1 MATINDVYTHLK
13 TLTKKW
19 FYEKT
24 EVDTK
29 LSNKVDKE
37 TGKGLST
44 EDYTST
50 EKTKLTN
57 IENEANKTTVDAAL
71 SDSSSNPVRNS
82 AVTTAINGKAPTS
95 HASSSNTYGL
105 GTTTNYGHVKTINGL
120 TQDSHT
126 NGTALSA
133 YQGKVLNDAIG
144 GKVDK
149 VVGKGLSTND
159 FTDTYKNK
167 IDQLGEDLDSI
178 NLDWD
183 SITQKPSSYPPTAH
197 QHNASDVLESDNT
210 DYQFLT
216 VSAGT
221 TQHHLNLDIDNALD
235 TLDTNISNIS
245 TDWDDIGNKPTNFTP
260 ASHTHGNISNDGK
273 ISEVNISISSN
284 DYPVIC
290 KNDTGAIIKGSA
302 LFSTKI
308 VNSDALSNI
317 NLPNKSIQSDI
328 NAAIDTSIG
337 YINTS
342 LNDKADSLHTHPQY
356 LERQQIKTINNNSLI
371 GAGNIDL
378 NIPTS
383 TSELTNDGDSQGNIY
398 LTTSDVI
405 DDLTSNT
412 SNAPLSAKQ
421 GKVLKSSV
429 DSKANQSDLTALTSR
444 VSSLE
449 TSEFQIV
456 FKSSKNALPATGRA
470 NTLYYVSNS
479 GSGENTYDEY
489 TWVAADS
496 KYELVG
502 SKEIDL
508 SGYVQKTNLITE
520 IDTIIQ
526 SLNAIQ
532 E

>member
-24 EVDTK
+24 EIDTK

-44 EDYTST
+44 EDYTSA

-57 IENEANKTTVDAAL
+57 IENEANKTTVDTVL

-95 HASSSNTYGL
+95 HASSSSTYGL
-105 GTTTNYGHVKTINGL
+105 GTTSNYGHVKTINGL
-120 TQDSHT
+120 TQSSHQ

-133 YQGKVLNDAIG
+133 YQGKILNDAIG

-149 VVGKGLSTND
+149 VTGKGLSTND
-159 FTDTYKNK
+159 FTDAYKNK
-167 IDQLGEDLDSI
+167 IDQLGEDLGSI

-183 SITQKPSSYPPTAH
+183 SIIQKPSSYPPTTH
-197 QHNASDVLESDNT
+197 QHDASDVLENDND
-210 DYQFLT
+210 DYSFLT
-216 VSAGT
+216 VLAGT
-221 TQHHLNLDIDNALD
+221 TQHQINLGIDSALD
-235 TLDTNISNIS
+235 TLDTNIDNIS
-245 TDWDDIGNKPTNFTP
+245 TDWDDISNKPTSFTP
-260 ASHTHGNISNDGK
+260 ASHTHGQVSNDGK
-273 ISEVNISISSN
+273 ITSTAVTVATADNIVITDASDSSKIKRVANLLTDHIKDSTAYSSIGSSAN
-284 DYPVIC
+284 A
-290 KNDTGAIIKGSA
+290 TQ
-302 LFSTKI
+302 
-308 VNSDALSNI
+308 SN
-317 NLPNKSIQSDI
+317 I
-328 NAAIDTSIG
+328 NAAI
-337 YINTS
+337 NTT
-342 LNDKADSLHTHPQY
+342 LANK
-356 LERQQIKTINNNSLI
+356 I
-371 GAGNIDL
+371 
-378 NIPTS
+378 S
-383 TSELTNDGDSQGNIY
+383 TSATAGLIKNDGSIDTNTY
-398 LTTSDVI
+398 LTQHQDIT
-405 DDLTSNT
+405 
-412 SNAPLSAKQ
+412 
-421 GKVLKSSV
+421 G
-429 DSKANQSDLTALTSR
+429 KANQSDLTALTSR
-444 VSSLE
+444 VSALE

-470 NTLYYVSNS
+470 NTLYYVANS

>member
-105 GTTTNYGHVKTINGL
+105 GTTTDYGHVKTINGL
-120 TQDSHT
+120 TQGSHT

-149 VVGKGLSTND
+149 VAGKGLSTND

-183 SITQKPSSYPPTAH
+183 SITQKPSSYPPSAH
-197 QHNASDVLESDNT
+197 QHNASEVLESDNT

-221 TQHHLNLDIDNALD
+221 TQHHLNLDIDNALG

-260 ASHTHGNISNDGK
+260 ASHSHGKITNDGK
-273 ISEVNISISSN
+273 LTSLMSSQSTY
-284 DYPVIC
+284 YPVLC
-290 KNDTGAIIKGSA
+290 DGNDKIIKGDKLYTNLVAETNSF
-302 LFSTKI
+302 LNIGNNSGDSQHTINTKI
-308 VNSDALSNI
+308 NTALG
-317 NLPNKSIQSDI
+317 
-328 NAAIDTSIG
+328 T
-337 YINTS
+337 INTS
-342 LNDKADSLHTHPQY
+342 L
-356 LERQQIKTINNNSLI
+356 
-371 GAGNIDL
+371 
-378 NIPTS
+378 
-383 TSELTNDGDSQGNIY
+383 
-398 LTTSDVI
+398 
-405 DDLTSNT
+405 
-412 SNAPLSAKQ
+412 
-421 GKVLKSSV
+421 

>member
-24 EVDTK
+24 EVDNK

-105 GTTTNYGHVKTINGL
+105 GTTTDYGHVKTINGL
-120 TQDSHT
+120 TQGSHT

-149 VVGKGLSTND
+149 VAGKGLSTND

-197 QHNASDVLESDNT
+197 QHDVSDVLENDSTN
-210 DYQFLT
+210 YNFLT
-216 VSAGT
+216 ISTGT
-221 TQHHLNLDIDNALD
+221 TQHDINLDIDSALG
-235 TLDTNISNIS
+235 TLDTNIDNIS

-260 ASHTHGNISNDGK
+260 ASHSHGNITNDGK
-273 ISEVNISISSN
+273 LTSLMLSQSTY
-284 DYPVIC
+284 YPVLC
-290 KNDTGAIIKGSA
+290 DGNNKIIKGDKLYTNLVAETNSF
-302 LFSTKI
+302 LNIGNNSGDSQHTINTKI
-308 VNSDALSNI
+308 NTALG
-317 NLPNKSIQSDI
+317 
-328 NAAIDTSIG
+328 A
-337 YINTS
+337 INTS
-342 LNDKADSLHTHPQY
+342 LDGKADSSHTHSEY
-356 LERQQIKTINNNSLI
+356 LTSHQSIKTINNNSLI
-371 GAGNIDL
+371 GTGNVDL

-383 TSELTNDGDSQGNIY
+383 TSELTNDGDSQGFLY
-398 LTTSDVI
+398 LTTNDVI
-405 DDLTSNT
+405 DDLTSNIDN
-412 SNAPLSAKQ
+412 SPLSAKQ
-421 GKVLKSSV
+421 GKTLKGLV

>member
-24 EVDTK
+24 EIDTK

-44 EDYTST
+44 EDYTSA

-57 IENEANKTTVDAAL
+57 IENEANKTTVDTAL

-95 HASSSNTYGL
+95 HASSSSTYGL
-105 GTTTNYGHVKTINGL
+105 GTTSNYGHVKTINGL
-120 TQDSHT
+120 TQSSHQ

-133 YQGKVLNDAIG
+133 YQGKILNDAINN
-144 GKVDK
+144 KVDK
-149 VVGKGLSTND
+149 ITGKGLSTND

-167 IDQLGEDLDSI
+167 IDQLGEELGSI

-183 SITQKPSSYPPTAH
+183 SITQKPSSYPPTTH
-197 QHNASDVLESDNT
+197 QHDVSDVLENDDSD
-210 DYQFLT
+210 YHYLT
-216 VSAGT
+216 VSNGA
-221 TQHHLNLDIDNALD
+221 TQHDINLDIDDALY
-235 TLDTNISNIS
+235 TLDGNIANIS
-245 TDWDDIGNKPTNFTP
+245 TDWDDIENKPTNFTP
-260 ASHTHGNISNDGK
+260 SAHTHGLLQNDGK
-273 ISEVNISISSN
+273 ITNVSSPAFDASAKPLVRDMYGNLNITTFLTSWLVHN
-284 DYPVIC
+284 
-290 KNDTGAIIKGSA
+290 SA
-302 LFSTKI
+302 LPNLGLQTGSTRNQKEL
-308 VNSDALSNI
+308 NE
-317 NLPNKSIQSDI
+317 
-328 NAAIDTSIG
+328 AIDTALGNKISKSQTVGLVKNDGSI
-337 YINTS
+337 
-342 LNDKADSLHTHPQY
+342 D
-356 LERQQIKTINNNSLI
+356 
-371 GAGNIDL
+371 
-378 NIPTS
+378 TS
-383 TSELTNDGDSQGNIY
+383 TY
-398 LTTSDVI
+398 LTQHQDIT
-405 DDLTSNT
+405 
-412 SNAPLSAKQ
+412 
-421 GKVLKSSV
+421 G
-429 DSKANQSDLTALTSR
+429 KANQSDLTALTSR
-444 VSSLE
+444 VSALE

-470 NTLYYVSNS
+470 NTLYYVANS

-489 TWVAADS
+489 TWIAADS